1 MSENISRSLSA
12 VGDRIRL
19 LENDISSLEGQQ
31 ALLTKQT
38 TDNEAK
44 VVKIKES
51 REVFKKSVILV
62 SVAGEQ
68 VRENIKAGFENIVTH
83 ALRSIVGEEYS
94 LKVVFSKR
102 GNMQEAQLNVI
113 TPDFGEAYD
122 PIDCRGGGIVDIV
135 SLALRVAML
144 ELHQP
149 KIHGPLI
156 LDEPFKHLSKE
167 YIQNA
172 SVFLAEL
179 VNKMER
185 QVICV
190 THVTS
195 LANESGNVIQI

>member
-1 MSENISRSLSA
+1 MSEDIIRDLKSVA
-12 VGDRIRL
+12 VCIGA
-19 LENDISSLEGQQ
+19 LENDVASLGGQE
-31 ALLTKQT
+31 ALLSKQNAE
-38 TDNEAK
+38 NEAK
-44 VVKIKES
+44 VEEIKKS
-51 REVFKKSVILV
+51 RELFKKSSILV

-68 VRENIKAGFENIVTH
+68 VRENIKTGFEDIVTH
-83 ALRSIVGEEYS
+83 ALRSIVGEEYN
-94 LKVVFSKR
+94 LKVVFAKR
-102 GNMQEAQLNVI
+102 GNMQETHMNVC
-113 TPDFGEAYD
+113 TPDFSEAFD
-122 PIDCRGGGIVDIV
+122 PLDCRGGGIVDIV
-135 SLALRVAML
+135 SLVLRVAML
-144 ELHQP
+144 ELCQP

-179 VNKMER
+179 VNKMGR